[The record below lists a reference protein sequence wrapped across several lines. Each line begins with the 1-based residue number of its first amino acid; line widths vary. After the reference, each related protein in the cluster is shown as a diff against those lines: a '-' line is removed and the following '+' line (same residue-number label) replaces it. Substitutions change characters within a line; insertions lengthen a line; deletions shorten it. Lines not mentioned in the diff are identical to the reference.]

1 MKQAG
6 TTSWHALLSTLQL
19 PQLSGTRYS
28 EPLGQGQNSID
39 MSESLCLKPIYD
51 LRVDTADNPI
61 RYYIP
66 AYQRGYRWT
75 PTQVRQLLDDIREFS
90 KRDNPQP
97 EEFYCLQPLVL
108 RPNDDGA
115 YEVVDGQQR
124 LTTLLLILRHFNER
138 LAVRYQQKLYRLVY
152 ETRPDLHD
160 FLESPSPERAASNI
174 DFFHISQAIST
185 ISDWFE
191 KRESE
196 VEAIKDSVLNK
207 TKIIWFQLSAE
218 ENAVAAFTRLN
229 VGKIPLTNGEL
240 IRALFLKRNKG
251 GSPEPIQFQIAH
263 EWDALE
269 KSLHNPDFWSFLS
282 NDTERRG
289 SRIDFIFY
297 LVATQNGMTS
307 SPDEYATF
315 HHFSQKLTRKDA
327 NVEAEWLAVKKTF
340 MLLEEWFADRRL
352 YHLVGFLIWAGEN
365 VNSLLTMAAGS
376 TKQEFTKDLKE
387 RIFLY
392 AFGLP
397 SPREVSREWFAD
409 ELDSLEYSPGSTKI
423 RRILLL
429 FNLATLLG
437 NEQSN
442 IRFQFEGFKTA
453 NWDIEHV
460 RSVAPDRP
468 GTPKGK
474 IEWLESCQGYLES
487 ADQAPDLRADIQAF
501 IDLPRN
507 EATDEAFDTLYAKVL
522 HHFQEDAE
530 HEADNGIS
538 NLVLLDYATNRSYG
552 NAVFAVKRQRILS
565 LDREGVF
572 VPLCTRNVFLKCYN
586 PRVDHVMFWTQDD
599 REGYRQVMIDT
610 LHTFFTRWWT
620 HD

>member
-1 MKQAG
+1 
-6 TTSWHALLSTLQL
+6 
-19 PQLSGTRYS
+19 
-28 EPLGQGQNSID
+28 

-51 LRVDTADNPI
+51 LRVDASENPI

-66 AYQRGYRWT
+66 AYQRGYRWS
-75 PTQVRQLLDDIREFS
+75 PKQVTQLLDDVREFT
-90 KRDNPQP
+90 KRENPQP

-108 RPNDDGA
+108 RPNNDGA

-138 LAVRYQQKLYRLVY
+138 LAVRYQQTLYRLEY

-160 FLESPSPERAASNI
+160 FLEDPSPERAASNI
-174 DFFHISQAIST
+174 DFFHIDQAINT
-185 ISDWFE
+185 ISEWFE
-191 KRESE
+191 RREAE
-196 VEAIKDSVLNK
+196 VEAIKDSVLNR
-207 TKIIWFQLSAE
+207 TKIIWFELSPE

-240 IRALFLKRNKG
+240 IRALFLKRDKG
-251 GSPEPIQFQIAH
+251 GSPGPLQLRIAT

-269 KSLHNPDFWSFLS
+269 KTLQDGDFWSFVS
-282 NDTERRG
+282 NDTGRRG
-289 SRIDFIFY
+289 SRIDFLFD
-297 LVATQNGMTS
+297 LVAQQDGMPS
-307 SPDEYATF
+307 STDDYASF

-327 NVEAEWLAVKKTF
+327 DLEGEWLTIKRAF
-340 MLLEEWFADRRL
+340 MFLEEWFADRRL
-352 YHLVGFLIWAGEN
+352 YHLVGYLIWAGKN
-365 VNSLLTMAAGS
+365 VNALRALAAGN
-376 TKQEFTKDLKE
+376 TKQQFKTNLKATISE
-387 RIFLY
+387 Y
-392 AFGLP
+392 AFGTTAL
-397 SPREVSREWFAD
+397 SQLTREWIAD
-409 ELDSLEYSPGSTKI
+409 RLDALEYPFDSERI
-423 RRILLL
+423 RRVLLL

-442 IRFQFEGFKTA
+442 MRFQFESFKKA

-468 GTPKGK
+468 GTPRGK
-474 IEWLESCQGYLES
+474 IEWLNRCHSYLEA
-487 ADQAPDLRADIQAF
+487 ADQAPDLRTDIQAF
-501 IDLPRN
+501 IHLPTK
-507 EATDEAFDTLYAKVL
+507 EATDDTFDAIYEKVL
-522 HHFQEDAE
+522 HYFQEDGD

-565 LDREGVF
+565 LDRDGVF

-586 PRVDHVMFWTQDD
+586 PQVDHIMFWTQKD
-599 REGYRQVMIDT
+599 RDGYRQVIIDT
-610 LHTFFTRWWT
+610 LHAFFTSEWT

>member
-1 MKQAG
+1 MNTGAVD
-6 TTSWHALLSTLQL
+6 
-19 PQLSGTRYS
+19 R
-28 EPLGQGQNSID
+28 QNTID
-39 MSESLCLKPIYD
+39 MSESLCLKTIYD
-51 LRVDTADNPI
+51 LRVDASDDPS

-75 PTQVRQLLDDIREFS
+75 PTQVTQLLDDIREFT
-90 KRDNPQP
+90 KRENPQP

-138 LAVRYQQKLYRLVY
+138 LAVRYQQTLYRLEY
-152 ETRPDLHD
+152 ETRPDLHG
-160 FLESPSPERAASNI
+160 FLEDPSAERAASNI
-174 DFFHISQAIST
+174 DFFHIYQAINTVSE
-185 ISDWFE
+185 WFE

-196 VEAIKDSVLNK
+196 VEVIKDGFLNK
-207 TKIIWFQLSAE
+207 TKIIWFQLSPE

-240 IRALFLKRNKG
+240 IRALFLKRGKG
-251 GSPEPIQFQIAH
+251 GSPEPLQLRIAH

-269 KSLHNPDFWSFLS
+269 KSLLGGDFWSFLS
-282 NDTERRG
+282 NDAGRHG
-289 SRIDFIFY
+289 SRIDFIFD
-297 LVATQNGMTS
+297 LVAQQDEMKPGT
-307 SPDEYATF
+307 DEYATF

-327 NVEAEWLAVKKTF
+327 DLEGEWLAVKRTF

-352 YHLVGFLIWAGEN
+352 YHLIGYLIWAGED
-365 VNSLLTMAAGS
+365 VNALRNLAAGN
-376 TKQEFTKDLKE
+376 TKHQFKKNLKSK
-387 RIFLY
+387 IFHY
-392 AFGLP
+392 AFWTTEPAPLTK
-397 SPREVSREWFAD
+397 EWIAD
-409 ELDSLEYSPGSTKI
+409 QLDALEYRPGSERI

-437 NEQSN
+437 NERSN
-442 IRFQFEGFKTA
+442 MRFQFESFKRE

-474 IEWLESCQGYLES
+474 IEWLKRCEGYLES
-487 ADQAPDLRADIQAF
+487 ANQAPNLQTDIQAF
-501 IDLPRN
+501 IGLPPK
-507 EATDEAFDTLYAKVL
+507 EATDSAFDAVYEKVL
-522 HHFQEDAE
+522 RHFQEDGE
-530 HEADNGIS
+530 DGADNGIS

-565 LDREGVF
+565 LDRDGVF

-586 PRVDHVMFWTQDD
+586 PQVDHVMFWTLGD
-599 REGYRQVMIDT
+599 RDGYRQVVIDT
-610 LHTFFTRWWT
+610 LYAFFTSGWA